1 MALILKEGK
10 SITLPYDQT
19 QTITTAYAVIDVIRT
34 DKANRFADMSVSIY
48 SRICTKEE
56 RRTGIVSPIGTRQY
70 QVLNSDFDTYFSV
83 EAVNAD
89 DNPYKQGY
97 IYLMT
102 LDYFVDNWQ
111 SDEV

>member
-1 MALILKEGK
+1 MALILKEEK
-10 SITLPYDQT
+10 SIASPYDQT
-19 QTITTAYAVIDVIRT
+19 QAITTAYAVIDEMRT
-34 DKANRFADMSVSIY
+34 NKAIQVADISVSVY
-48 SRICTKEE
+48 SRTCTKEE
-56 RRTGIVSPIGTRQY
+56 RRAGIVSPIGTRQY
-70 QVLNSDFDTYFSV
+70 QVLNNDFDTYFSV

-102 LDYFVDNWQ
+102 LDYFADNWQ